1 MFSSLRCSGAL
12 KQRNAEDKSAMPDQ
26 HQGKIIHL
34 LLYVFVCTITAIYF
48 PMPKILHL
56 FDNSGKKDHSL
67 LSEAHFGCFVSSKD
81 SQSCKWRPFH
91 NKVDNDMSCVYIL
104 KQRTNLSFTSIYI
117 YLHLDLIIYIYIIIL
132 STSTRS
138 FSHLIFDFAE
148 TSPRKVPSLRSGP
161 YRSWGTGCR
170 AGMTIKQCPGA
181 KIRWFPWSCG
191 YPPARFHGKSHL

>member
-1 MFSSLRCSGAL
+1 MIWWKPHGKTHGKTPWKPHGNLQEVQEDGRRRILGMSCFFVVSFNVLQILVLFSDMFSSLRCSGAL

-67 LSEAHFGCFVSSKD
+67 LSEAHFGCLVSSKD

-117 YLHLDLIIYIYIIIL
+117 YLHLFTPRFDYI
-132 STSTRS
+132 S
-138 FSHLIFDFAE
+138 
-148 TSPRKVPSLRSGP
+148 
-161 YRSWGTGCR
+161 
-170 AGMTIKQCPGA
+170 
-181 KIRWFPWSCG
+181 
-191 YPPARFHGKSHL
+191 